1 MWIDTRDCVPL
12 IDGEYLV
19 QTVYGRVTSM
29 NYTYEGGWNTHIDGN
44 TGEVKCTENAFD
56 NLYVVR
62 WYRHTQPKAV
72 PEAWYDEYREAIY
85 REGV

>member
-12 IDGEYLV
+12 LDGEYIV

-29 NYTYEGGWNTHIDGN
+29 NYTHKAGWNTHYADGVLN
-44 TGEVKCTENAFD
+44 DENAMD

-62 WYRHTQPKAV
+62 WHSTTSPKAV
-72 PEAWYDEYREAIY
+72 PKEWKEEYLKGGE
-85 REGV
+85 